1 MSGKAV
7 AVMMLADF
15 AFASLVQ
22 LNLADIGVTLE
33 ELEVV
38 AVILVMKVSI
48 LDHEA
53 SRAALVGALDN

>member
-1 MSGKAV
+1 
-7 AVMMLADF
+7 MMLADF